1 MSIVRL
7 IQKYTAILPTQ
18 FADDSTSPDL
28 SHQMV
33 TCPIN
38 TCPINTCPIDAC
50 PINTCPINTCHLIC
64 FAQGILSYKIR
75 TNTTNTP
82 NTNNLDST
90 TDLVTDLVAKA
101 VDKIV
106 GLWDAMRSAG
116 SSIKCLKLKTIILH
130 FRFNYYSSQLHLVK
144 EGNDVRFSVIP

>member
-1 MSIVRL
+1 
-7 IQKYTAILPTQ
+7 
-18 FADDSTSPDL
+18 
-28 SHQMV
+28 MV

-38 TCPINTCPIDAC
+38 A
-50 PINTCPINTCHLIC
+50 CPINTCHLIC

-116 SSIKCLKLKTIILH
+116 SGIKCLKLKTIILR

>member
-38 TCPINTCPIDAC
+38 TCPIDA
-50 PINTCPINTCHLIC
+50 CPINTCHLIC

-116 SSIKCLKLKTIILH
+116 SGIKCLKLKTIILR